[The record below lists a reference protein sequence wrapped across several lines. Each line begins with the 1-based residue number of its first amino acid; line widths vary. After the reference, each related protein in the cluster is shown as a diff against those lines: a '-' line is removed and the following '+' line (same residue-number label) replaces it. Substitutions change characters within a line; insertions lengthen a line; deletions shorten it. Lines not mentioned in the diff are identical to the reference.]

1 MKMEAAWTSETLV
14 SYHKTSRRHNSDD
27 ELKLHR
33 RESFKTRNTKFVL
46 VTYGILMWLDV
57 LLTDETVLVTT
68 SIGAIGSSSLQ

>member
-1 MKMEAAWTSETLV
+1 
-14 SYHKTSRRHNSDD
+14 
-27 ELKLHR
+27 LKLHR